1 MTSNGVEGFF
11 QADAGVWWIAI
22 SSSVA
27 AAVVVW
33 GALRGDSVNLRWA
46 IRIPRMLLGG
56 SAVVVAA
63 SYWVTIAYG
72 GDVGQRMREGAGWVL
87 WPAMAWTAWAGF
99 ACSRRVVDDPVELDD
114 KEEAGT

>member
-1 MTSNGVEGFF
+1 MAETHF
-11 QADAGVWWIAI
+11 QADAGVWWLAI
-22 SSSVA
+22 SASA
-27 AAVVVW
+27 AAGLVVW

-99 ACSRRVVDDPVELDD
+99 ACSRRLVENIEEPGD
-114 KEEAGT
+114 KEEAET